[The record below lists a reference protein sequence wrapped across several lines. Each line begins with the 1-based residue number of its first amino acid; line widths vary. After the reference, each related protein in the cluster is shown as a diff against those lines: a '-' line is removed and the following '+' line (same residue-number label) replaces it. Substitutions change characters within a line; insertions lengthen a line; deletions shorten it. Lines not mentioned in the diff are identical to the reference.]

1 MSTGSYS
8 QLLHVFRKFLMR
20 ENDVTPSN
28 VMEMKI
34 DVTKKSKWRPNGA
47 KQHHASPPSDLSR
60 NISLDFTIGYKGDQ
74 C

>member
-1 MSTGSYS
+1 MW
-8 QLLHVFRKFLMR
+8 

-28 VMEMKI
+28 VIEMKI

-47 KQHHASPPSDLSR
+47 KWRHASPPSDLSR
-60 NISLDFTIGYKGDQ
+60 NISLDFTIGYIGDQ